1 MPPQVWLVRR
11 CLLAIYRQRGI
22 GSQLLQEVIRNA
34 ALQCKP
40 VVLRVLR
47 VLRVKV
53 RKQALYLKHRIA
65 VVSETLSRLR
75 MRHDSTDNLADTD
88 LQAQSGSPN
97 TWRTP

>member
-1 MPPQVWLVRR
+1 M
-11 CLLAIYRQRGI
+11 
-22 GSQLLQEVIRNA
+22 GSQLLQEVIHDA
-34 ALQCKP
+34 DLQARP

-47 VLRVKV
+47 VNV
-53 RKQALYLKHRIA
+53 RAQVLYLKHRFA

-88 LQAQSGSPN
+88 LQAQSGSPD